1 MAVGARAPVG
11 GQTMQLTIDERVG
24 AAVNRVARLVAAVE
38 CGLHREPGHSVLER
52 RWLTG
57 AHRERGR
64 QNEAAGKQQ
73 QVSFHGFSFLQIDG
87 VDGASVFVLLRGTA
101 A

>member
-1 MAVGARAPVG
+1 MSQQGKV
-11 GQTMQLTIDERVG
+11 
-24 AAVNRVARLVAAVE
+24 
-38 CGLHREPGHSVLER
+38 
-52 RWLTG
+52 LTG

-87 VDGASVFVLLRGTA
+87 VDGATVFVLLRGTA